1 MFTNEQNGL
10 LQQTIPRRWLL
21 KIIDKYNLPY
31 AHVHSFRHVH
41 CSLLFEA
48 DASVKEVQERLGH
61 TDVQTTL
68 NIYTHLSKSAKNETI
83 NKFVAY
89 LNS

>member
-31 AHVHSFRHVH
+31 THVH

-68 NIYTHLSKSAKNETI
+68 NIYTTYQRVQKTKQLI
-83 NKFVAY
+83 N
-89 LNS
+89 LWRT

>member
-1 MFTNEQNGL
+1 MNDKSQLMFTNEQNGL

-31 AHVHSFRHVH
+31 THVH

-68 NIYTHLSKSAKNETI
+68 NIYTTYQRVQKTKQLI
-83 NKFVAY
+83 N
-89 LNS
+89 LWRT

>member
-10 LQQTIPRRWLL
+10 LQQTIPRRWLM

-31 AHVHSFRHVH
+31 THVHSFRHVH

-48 DASVKEVQERLGH
+48 GASVKEVQERLGH

-68 NIYTHLSKSAKNETI
+68 NIYTHLSKRAKNDTI
-83 NKFVAY
+83 NKFVTY

>member
-1 MFTNEQNGL
+1 MFGFNTTKELSKKAPLSKPLAFSG
-10 LQQTIPRRWLL
+10 
-21 KIIDKYNLPY
+21 IIFSL
-31 AHVHSFRHVH
+31 H